1 MILPPIVG
9 EVTQPV
15 NTVILAVM
23 LWKQLDIS
31 KRVERLEDILLGG
44 SREKVTPF
52 DRHHGVIFTK

>member
-1 MILPPIVG
+1 MIIPSIVG

-31 KRVERLEDILLGG
+31 KRVERLENILLRG
-44 SREKVTPF
+44 RHEAPTIF
-52 DRHHGVIFTK
+52 DRRHGTIFTK